1 MILDGFKVAKK
12 IRKKLIKD
20 VLQLKK
26 NNIFPKLVIIQVG
39 NNISSSIYIKNKRIA
54 CQEVGIKLEEY
65 NFDDSVNTN
74 QLKKLITRLN
84 QDNEV
89 HGILIQHPLPKN
101 LNEIEIFNMINPQK
115 DVDGFTFDNIGKL
128 YSTRNCFVPCT
139 PKGIIRLLKEYQ
151 IPLVG
156 KHVVIVG
163 RSMIVGKPLALL
175 FLQENATVTILHSKS
190 INKEKIIE
198 SADILVSAVSIP
210 KFITEKMVSKNAI
223 VIDVGINYING
234 KIVGDVDFE
243 KVSKKVKYITPVPKG
258 IGPMTIAML
267 LENVIKACK
276 ENNKN

>member
-1 MILDGFKVAKK
+1 MILDGFKVAKE

-39 NNISSSIYIKNKRIA
+39 NNISSSIYIKNKRVA

-89 HGILIQHPLPKN
+89 HGILVQHPLPKN

-128 YSTRNCFVPCT
+128 YSARNCFVPCT

-151 IPLVG
+151 ISLVG
-156 KHVVIVG
+156 KHVVIIG

>member
-26 NNIFPKLVIIQVG
+26 NNIFPKLVIIRVG

>member
-26 NNIFPKLVIIQVG
+26 NNIFPKLAIIQVG
-39 NNISSSIYIKNKRIA
+39 NNTSSSIYIKNKRLV

-65 NFDDSVNTN
+65 NFDDSVNTK

-89 HGILIQHPLPKN
+89 HGILVQHPLPKN

-128 YSTRNCFVPCT
+128 YSARNCFVPCT

-156 KHVVIVG
+156 KHVVIIG

-190 INKEKIIE
+190 KDKEKIIK
-198 SADILVSAVSIP
+198 SADILVSAVGKP
-210 KFITEKMVSKNAI
+210 RFISEEMVSKDTI
-223 VIDVGINYING
+223 VIDVGINYDNG
-234 KIVGDVDFE
+234 KIFGDVEFE
-243 KVSKKVKYITPVPKG
+243 SVFKKVSYITPVPKG
-258 IGPMTIAML
+258 VGPMTIAML
-267 LENVIKACK
+267 LENVVEACK
-276 ENNKN
+276 ENNK